1 MASQRRGIDLS
12 RELLDKYRHLGR
24 FTFVDFCNFRLVIM
38 ISVYCHP
45 LSVFSGLILQNSQS
59 GMFSS
64 MILKAIM
71 TKY

>member
-1 MASQRRGIDLS
+1 
-12 RELLDKYRHLGR
+12 
-24 FTFVDFCNFRLVIM
+24 M

-64 MILKAIM
+64 IFRQLRSIALGWNVSFAPVSLGSVSLKVWVRSEQGKPIPH
-71 TKY
+71 